1 MATLPLTGYCQHIQ
15 EKVISLE
22 VNRMPL
28 SQVLDSIAR
37 RGHFEFSYNSSI
49 LPGDSLV
56 TLVFR
61 QVTVRAALDQLLGPG
76 YVYAE
81 QGKYLIILRS
91 APAQAMT
98 ERTYLLTGYII
109 DDSTGQG
116 VGDASVYVK
125 EQLQSTLTDQQ
136 GYFRLRL
143 RVRSALPVL
152 SVSKAW
158 YMDTDIVIHAGYDQ
172 VLSIPIAHVSGKP
185 LSPVFVTSSW
195 VERSWWGRRFLTYRQ
210 RVQSLNLAHFFT
222 SSSAQVSLVPWV
234 GTHGRLSGQVTNTYS
249 LNIIGGYSAG
259 VKGIELG
266 GVFNID
272 KKDVS
277 SVQIAGVL
285 NMAGGNVHGVQMAAI
300 ANVAKGNVNG
310 AQVAVYSNTCN
321 DTMRGVQISLFSNRA
336 HRLEGVQ
343 IGLINVADT
352 SLGYSIGL
360 LSIVKHGGIHQ
371 LSISATEVTGW
382 TAEYKI
388 GNPRLNSS
396 LLLSYNPWSPQ
407 KVFGYGYGIGKSI
420 NFSRSWGLYGELT
433 EEQLYGEV
441 TEGILNKNKLAAL
454 GTIAKINPVVTFR
467 AGKKLQF
474 FAGPSFSLYMT
485 SSNKPADE
493 HRLKVSN
500 SGIWSSAWGQQT
512 NAWVG
517 ACAGITFF

>member
-1 MATLPLTGYCQHIQ
+1 MASLPLTGYCQHIQ

-49 LPGDSLV
+49 VPGDSLV

-61 QVTVRAALDQLLGPG
+61 QGTVRAALDQLLGPG

-158 YMDTDIVIHAGYDQ
+158 YSDTDIVIHAGYDQ
-172 VLSIPIAHVSGKP
+172 VLSIPIVHVSGKP
-185 LSPVFVTSSW
+185 LSPVFVTSTG

-222 SSSAQVSLVPWV
+222 SSSSQVSLVPWV
-234 GTHGRLSGQVTNTYS
+234 GTHGRMSGQVTNTYS

-277 SVQIAGVL
+277 SVQVAGVVNL
-285 NMAGGNVHGVQMAAI
+285 AGGRVHGVQLAGI
-300 ANVAKGNVNG
+300 ANMAKGNVNG
-310 AQVAVYSNTCN
+310 AQVAVYSNICN
-321 DTMRGVQISLFSNRA
+321 DTMRGVQISIFNRA
-336 HRLEGVQ
+336 RRLEGVQ

-360 LSIVKHGGIHQ
+360 VSIVKHGGIHQ

-396 LLLSYNPWSPQ
+396 LLVSYNPWSPQ
-407 KVFGYGYGIGKSI
+407 KVFGYGYGIGKNI
-420 NFSRSWGLYGELT
+420 NFTRSWGLYGELT

-441 TEGILNKNKLAAL
+441 TEGVLNKKKLAAL

-467 AGKKLQF
+467 ARKKLQF
-474 FAGPSFSLYMT
+474 FAGPSFSLYIT
-485 SSNKPADE
+485 SSDKPADE
-493 HRLKVSN
+493 HRLKVSD
-500 SGIWSSAWGQQT
+500 SGIWSSAWGQHT
-512 NAWVG
+512 NAWLG

>member
-1 MATLPLTGYCQHIQ
+1 MATLPLAGYCQHVQ

-49 LPGDSLV
+49 VPGDSLV

-61 QVTVRAALDQLLGPG
+61 QVTIRAALDELLGAG

-81 QGKYLIILRS
+81 QGKYLIILR
-91 APAQAMT
+91 AAAAQVMT
-98 ERTYLLTGYII
+98 ERTYLMTGYVI

-116 VGDASVYVK
+116 VGNASVYVK

-158 YMDTDIVIHAGYDQ
+158 YTDTDMVIHAGYDQ
-172 VLSIPIAHVSGKP
+172 VLSISIVHVSGTP
-185 LSPVFVTSSW
+185 LSPVFVTSSG
-195 VERSWWGRRFLTYRQ
+195 VERSWWARRFLSYRQ
-210 RVQSLNLAHFFT
+210 RVQSINLAHFFT
-222 SSSAQVSLVPWV
+222 SSSAQVSLLPWV

-272 KKDVS
+272 KKEVS
-277 SVQIAGVL
+277 SLQVAGIV
-285 NMAGGNVHGVQMAAI
+285 NMAGGNVHGVQLAGI
-300 ANVAKGNVNG
+300 ANVAIGNVTG
-310 AQVAVYSNTCN
+310 VQVAEYINICK
-321 DTMRGVQISLFSNRA
+321 DTMRGVQLSVFGNRA

-343 IGLINVADT
+343 IGLINIADT

-360 LSIVKHGGIHQ
+360 VSIVKHGGIHQ
-371 LSISATEVTGW
+371 LSLSATEVTGW

-388 GNPRLNSS
+388 GNPRLNSV
-396 LLLSYNPWSPQ
+396 LLVSYNPSSPQ

-420 NFSRSWGLYGELT
+420 NLTRQWGLYGELT
-433 EEQLYGEV
+433 DEQLYGEV
-441 TEGILNKNKLAAL
+441 ADENQNKNHVT
-454 GTIAKINPVVTFR
+454 TIGEIVKIDPVLTFR
-467 AGKKLQF
+467 AAKKVQF
-474 FAGPSFSLYMT
+474 FAGPSFSLYIA
-485 SSNKPADE
+485 SSNKSADE
-493 HRLKVSN
+493 HRLKVTDP
-500 SGIWSSAWGQQT
+500 GILSTEWGRQT
-512 NAWVG
+512 NAWIGARVG
-517 ACAGITFF
+517 ISFF

>member
-1 MATLPLTGYCQHIQ
+1 
-15 EKVISLE
+15 
-22 VNRMPL
+22 MPL

-49 LPGDSLV
+49 VPGDSLV

-158 YMDTDIVIHAGYDQ
+158 YMDTDIIIHAGYDQ
-172 VLSIPIAHVSGKP
+172 VLSIPIVHVSGKS
-185 LSPVFVTSSW
+185 LSPVFVTSAG

-234 GTHGRLSGQVTNTYS
+234 GTHGSIAQTGSRMARALRFIRASPIPMSRSLKSTRERNPLECASSSCRSWVSLSRQP
-249 LNIIGGYSAG
+249 SAMSPWCG
-259 VKGIELG
+259 R
-266 GVFNID
+266 
-272 KKDVS
+272 S
-277 SVQIAGVL
+277 T
-285 NMAGGNVHGVQMAAI
+285 MA
-300 ANVAKGNVNG
+300 
-310 AQVAVYSNTCN
+310 
-321 DTMRGVQISLFSNRA
+321 MRSLFAARRSCR
-336 HRLEGVQ
+336 RTRSKTISDG
-343 IGLINVADT
+343 ADT
-352 SLGYSIGL
+352 RSM
-360 LSIVKHGGIHQ
+360 
-371 LSISATEVTGW
+371 
-382 TAEYKI
+382 
-388 GNPRLNSS
+388 SS
-396 LLLSYNPWSPQ
+396 
-407 KVFGYGYGIGKSI
+407 
-420 NFSRSWGLYGELT
+420 
-433 EEQLYGEV
+433 
-441 TEGILNKNKLAAL
+441 
-454 GTIAKINPVVTFR
+454 
-467 AGKKLQF
+467 
-474 FAGPSFSLYMT
+474 
-485 SSNKPADE
+485 
-493 HRLKVSN
+493 
-500 SGIWSSAWGQQT
+500 
-512 NAWVG
+512 
-517 ACAGITFF
+517 